1 MARSDY
7 PSGKLDQYVVRFP
20 DGMRDWF
27 KQKAKENERS
37 LNAEIIFAL
46 KEKMAKETGAVS
58 ANSSPVSTS
67 NNAALAGGASI
78 TQDERTV

>member
-46 KEKMAKETGAVS
+46 KEKMAATEGAKFGDQTPTVAS
-58 ANSSPVSTS
+58 S
-67 NNAALAGGASI
+67 NNAALQGGASI
-78 TQDERTV
+78 TSG